1 VLERG
6 TDNCCC
12 GGSLLFYDK
21 GFIMD
26 RRAGDSWAGGR
37 ISDAGFNPNNLNG
50 NEEYILS
57 LNAGYNWYTTRRDRS
72 LLEQRR
78 DVNVTTSLLLKMR
91 GKGEDF
97 MLIVVAL

>member
-1 VLERG
+1 
-6 TDNCCC
+6 
-12 GGSLLFYDK
+12 
-21 GFIMD
+21 
-26 RRAGDSWAGGR
+26 
-37 ISDAGFNPNNLNG
+37 
-50 NEEYILS
+50 LS